1 MRALLIDTTKCIG
14 CGACAAGC
22 REANGLP
29 ETDAPDLNDKQ
40 FTVVKK
46 VTVAGKDVNYR
57 RLCMHCQDPT
67 CVSVC
72 PVGALQKTA
81 LGPVTYDAAITP
93 PSLGDRSD
101 IGAVELGVAVL
112 PTSAVSRKV
121 HVGAGTFDIS
131 LPLTGP
137 VATECRSGGA
147 MGDYQLVL
155 TFPSAITFTSAAVT
169 SGTGSVSSTMISG
182 PETVEVGGM
191 VVTIN
196 LTGVANV
203 QRLTVALCGVTNGTN
218 SGDIGV
224 RVGMLLGDTTGDGSV
239 SSSDVSQTKSQSG
252 QTANAMNF
260 RNDVTVNGGVSSSDI
275 SLVKSQSGSALPPS
289 PTAPD
294 PQNQKRSSGEFTGGG
309 PPRSTHR
316 ELTEVCCACSGACA
330 KHRADV
336 RHPRVG
342 AKRFVG

>member
-1 MRALLIDTTKCIG
+1 
-14 CGACAAGC
+14 
-22 REANGLP
+22 
-29 ETDAPDLNDKQ
+29 
-40 FTVVKK
+40 
-46 VTVAGKDVNYR
+46 
-57 RLCMHCQDPT
+57 
-67 CVSVC
+67 
-72 PVGALQKTA
+72 
-81 LGPVTYDAAITP
+81 
-93 PSLGDRSD
+93 
-101 IGAVELGVAVL
+101 
-112 PTSAVSRKV
+112 
-121 HVGAGTFDIS
+121 
-131 LPLTGP
+131 
-137 VATECRSGGA
+137 

-203 QRLTVALCGVTNGTN
+203 QRLTVALFGVTNGTN

-260 RNDVTVNGGVSSSDI
+260 RNDVNASGGVSSSDI

-294 PQNQKRSSGEFTGGG
+294 PQNQ
-309 PPRSTHR
+309 
-316 ELTEVCCACSGACA
+316 
-330 KHRADV
+330 
-336 RHPRVG
+336 
-342 AKRFVG
+342 